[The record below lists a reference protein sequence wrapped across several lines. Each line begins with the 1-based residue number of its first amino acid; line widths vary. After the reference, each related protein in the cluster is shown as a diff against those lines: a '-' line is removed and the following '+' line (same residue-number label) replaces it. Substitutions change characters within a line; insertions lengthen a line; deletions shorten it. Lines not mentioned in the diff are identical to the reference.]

1 MSSSSSHRFG
11 GFLASG
17 IAFATLSLLA
27 HFGATTERGRQEQ
40 ELRADTSQMA
50 LARLSLLEAELN
62 ANVFL
67 ANGMVAHIVAQNG
80 IVGDSADRALQA
92 LHQYGRHI
100 RNIGIAPNN
109 RISKVYPAEGNQA
122 AIGLYYPEIP
132 SQWPSVKLAI
142 ETRSTVM
149 AGPLTLR
156 QGGVGVISRTPVFF
170 ADGRYWGVISIVLD
184 LDGVLRS
191 AGLVA
196 EEQGISFA
204 MRGVDG
210 RGENGAIFFG
220 DGRLFEAGALVFDAH
235 VPGGTWQL
243 AVMPKAGWRS
253 GGTYLDVLE
262 GVAIAVSLILSFALF
277 GYLRSRQRLAESEM
291 QTTALINA
299 SMDAACLLT
308 TDGVVLAANQAM
320 ASRFHLA
327 QGDLI
332 GICIYDLMP
341 EPIRQNR
348 RDAVGAVVSSRRPK
362 HFPDQRDG
370 LFLDNSIYPIDDG
383 HGVISF
389 VGIYSRDVTSHITLQ
404 QRYFDKMQ
412 QLDAIL
418 ACSSVGIALV
428 RNRQQIWCNQ
438 AMSDIFGY
446 AVGEM
451 NGQSTRRFYPSE
463 GDYERLG
470 LAAYNA
476 LLRGERFGTER
487 QMRHKDGHLLWA
499 RMWGKLL
506 SSDDPEAGSIW
517 TFEDVSERKEAEAE
531 SALAASVFH
540 ETSQGIMVTDPAGHI
555 LSVNEAFTRITGYR
569 REEAVGQTP
578 RLLRSNHQDRGFY
591 EDFWRKLTEEGRF
604 EGELWNRRK
613 DGEAFL
619 AWQTVSAI
627 RDSAGTTFRYVALFS
642 DVTEIR
648 KDDQRIRHIAFHDAL
663 TDLPN
668 RILLRDR
675 LEHALA
681 TAGRSHSPVAL
692 MFLDL
697 DGFKAVNDTHGH
709 DVGDY
714 VLKEV
719 AARLIEIVRA
729 TDTVSRLGGDEFV
742 VLLENPNGR
751 AEVIE
756 IASRIIASINRP
768 MEFGQKVARVGTS
781 IGIAI
786 FPGDG
791 DNAETLLANADA
803 AMYLAKKSGKNDYRF
818 I

>member
-1 MSSSSSHRFG
+1 M
-11 GFLASG
+11 
-17 IAFATLSLLA
+17 
-27 HFGATTERGRQEQ
+27 
-40 ELRADTSQMA
+40 
-50 LARLSLLEAELN
+50 N

-80 IVGDSADRALQA
+80 IVGDGADRALQA

-100 RNIGIAPNN
+100 RNIGIAPDN
-109 RISKVYPAEGNQA
+109 RISKVYPPEGNQA
-122 AIGLYYPEIP
+122 AIGLYYPDVP

-156 QGGVGVISRTPVFF
+156 QGGAGVISRTPVFF

-184 LDGVLRS
+184 LDSVLRS
-191 AGLVA
+191 AGLVT

-204 MRGVDG
+204 LRGVDG
-210 RGENGAIFFG
+210 KGADGAAFFG
-220 DGRLFEAGALVFDAH
+220 DDRLFGKGALFFDAR

-243 AVMPKAGWRS
+243 AAMPSAGWR
-253 GGTYLDVLE
+253 GDDTYLHALE
-262 GVAIAVSLILSFALF
+262 GGAIAVSLALSFALF

-291 QTTALINA
+291 RTAALINA
-299 SMDAACLLT
+299 SLDAACLLT
-308 TDGVVLAANQAM
+308 TEGVVLAANQAL
-320 ASRFHLA
+320 AARFQVA
-327 QGDLI
+327 RDDLI
-332 GICIYDLMP
+332 GKCIYDLMP
-341 EPIRQNR
+341 EPVRQNR
-348 RDAVGAVVSSRRPK
+348 RDAVAAVVATRRPR

-370 LFLDNSIYPIDDG
+370 LFLDNSIHPVDDG
-383 HGVISF
+383 HGATAFIAV
-389 VGIYSRDVTSHITLQ
+389 YSRDVTGHVTLQ

-418 ACSSVGIALV
+418 ACSSIGIALV
-428 RNRQQIWCNQ
+428 KKREQIWCNQ
-438 AMSDIFGY
+438 AMADIFGY
-446 AVGEM
+446 AAGEM
-451 NGQSTRRFYPSE
+451 NGQSTRMLYPSD
-463 GDYERLG
+463 GDYELLG
-470 LAAYNA
+470 RTAYDT
-476 LLRGERFGTER
+476 LLRGERFGIER

-506 SSDDPEAGSIW
+506 SPDDPEAGSIW
-517 TFEDVSERKEAEAE
+517 TFEDVSERKEAEAQ

-540 ETSQGIMVTDPAGHI
+540 ETSQGIIVTDPEGHI
-555 LSVNEAFTRITGYR
+555 LSVNEAFTRITGYS

-578 RLLRSNHQDRGFY
+578 RLMKSNHQDRGFY
-591 EDFWRKLTEEGRF
+591 ENFWRKLTEEGRF

-619 AWQTVSAI
+619 VWQTVSAI
-627 RDSAGTTFRYVALFS
+627 LDSAGKTLRYVALFS
-642 DVTEIR
+642 DVTDVR
-648 KDDQRIRHIAFHDAL
+648 RDDQRIRHIAFHDAL

-681 TAGRSHSPVAL
+681 TAGRSHSTVAL

-697 DGFKAVNDTHGH
+697 DGFKAVNDTLGH

-719 AARLIEIVRA
+719 AARLVDVVRT

-751 AEVIE
+751 DEIIE
-756 IASRIIASINRP
+756 IANRIITGINRP
-768 MEFGQKVARVGTS
+768 MVFGQKTAQVGTS
-781 IGIAI
+781 IGIGI
-786 FPGDG
+786 FPDDG
-791 DNAETLLANADA
+791 DNAEALLGNADT
-803 AMYLAKKSGKNDYRF
+803 AMYSAKKAGKNGYRF
-818 I
+818 FGLA